1 VKTDTVEADAVI
13 MDGFSAE
20 DEKKVAESK
29 ESFQFQAEVN
39 RLMEILINSLCN
51 FFFFINLFS
60 ISCIVTFLTLKF
72 VV

>member
-39 RLMEILINSLCN
+39 RLMEILINSLCK
-51 FFFFINLFS
+51 FFFY
-60 ISCIVTFLTLKF
+60 
-72 VV
+72 